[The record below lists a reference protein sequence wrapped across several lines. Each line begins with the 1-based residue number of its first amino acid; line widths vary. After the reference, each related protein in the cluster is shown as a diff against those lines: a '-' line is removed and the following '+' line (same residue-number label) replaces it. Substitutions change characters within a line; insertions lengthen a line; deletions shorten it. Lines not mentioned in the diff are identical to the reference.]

1 MPVVSIFNW
10 FAGNTFI
17 VFQLLSMHFGRFS
30 CAQPNLVGHQYN
42 SYFDIVMLTVDN
54 RLINASYSWWGR
66 NPACEKRQDECT
78 EKSQKVC
85 VEMDTYMYYN
95 SCI

>member
-1 MPVVSIFNW
+1 
-10 FAGNTFI
+10 
-17 VFQLLSMHFGRFS
+17 MHFDRFS
-30 CAQPNLVGHQYN
+30 CAQLNLVDHQYN
-42 SYFDIVMLTVDN
+42 WYFDIVMLTVDN
-54 RLINASYSWWGR
+54 GLIDASYSWRGR
-66 NPACEKRQDECT
+66 NPACEERQDECT